1 MGQVLVFEGPRRIGF
16 SEEEVAA
23 PGAGEVLVRTLYSG
37 ISAGT
42 ELTAY
47 RGSNPYLL
55 KTWDPDRRLFSGA
68 PAERPTY
75 PLVGWGYEE
84 VGEIA
89 EVGPGVTDLS
99 VGQRVYGIWGHRD
112 ARVLAADYARAR
124 LLPPEVDPVH
134 GIFARIGEIALNAM
148 LDGEPHLGETIAV
161 FGLGVIGQVV
171 CQLARLSGARV
182 VGIDLVPE
190 RLELARRLGVD
201 VVLDGG
207 QGGVAEQIKELT
219 DQHRGADL
227 CVEVTGSARGLHEA
241 IRSCAYSSR
250 VVAVGFYQGEATGL
264 SLGEE
269 YHHNR
274 IQLVCSQIS
283 GVNPAL
289 QHRWD
294 KPRLTREFMRLVA
307 GGRVPLDALVTH
319 VVPFREAAAAFELL
333 DTRPSAVMQ
342 AVLSFGEAHRVIP
355 RDPVSRSAG
364 DRSGGAPA

>member
-16 SEEEVAA
+16 ADEEVAPPA
-23 PGAGEVLVRTLYSG
+23 AGEVLVRTLYSG

-47 RGSNPYLL
+47 RGTNPYLL
-55 KTWDPDRRLFSGA
+55 KTWDPDRRLFTGA
-68 PAERPTY
+68 PADRPSY

-89 EVGPGVTDLS
+89 EVGPGVTDLRA
-99 VGQRVYGIWGHRD
+99 GQRVYGIWGHRE
-112 ARVLAADYARAR
+112 ARILAADDARSR
-124 LLPPEVDPVH
+124 LLPAHVDPVH

-148 LDGEPHLGETIAV
+148 LDGEPHLGETVAV

-182 VGIDLVPE
+182 IGVDLVPE
-190 RLELARRLGVD
+190 RLDLARRLEVD
-201 VVLDGG
+201 VVIDGR
-207 QGGVAEQIKELT
+207 QGGVAEQVKQLSEN
-219 DQHRGADL
+219 RGADL
-227 CVEVTGSARGLHEA
+227 CIEVTGNPRGLNEA
-241 IRSCAYSSR
+241 IRACAYSSR
-250 VVAVGFYQGEATGL
+250 VVAVGFYQGEAAGL
-264 SLGEE
+264 LLGEE

-294 KPRLTREFMRLVA
+294 KPRLTRAFMGLVA
-307 GGRVPLDALVTH
+307 DGRVALDPLVTH

-333 DTRPSAVMQ
+333 DTQPSSVMQ
-342 AVLSFGEAHRVIP
+342 AVLSFGAA
-355 RDPVSRSAG
+355 S
-364 DRSGGAPA
+364 